1 MKQITTREAYDRAGS
16 LAAKKREADA
26 RTRRKEALAF
36 FVMTETEKENRRAK
50 NHGHNLGVA
59 TPH

>member
-36 FVMTETEKENRRAK
+36 FCNDRNRK
-50 NHGHNLGVA
+50 GE
-59 TPH
+59 